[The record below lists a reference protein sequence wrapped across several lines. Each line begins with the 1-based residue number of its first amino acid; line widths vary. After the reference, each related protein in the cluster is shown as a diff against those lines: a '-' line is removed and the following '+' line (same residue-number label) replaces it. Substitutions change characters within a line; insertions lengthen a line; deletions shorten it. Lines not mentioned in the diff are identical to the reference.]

1 MSVTVEINELSNN
14 SSKLGIY
21 INDRPIYWT
30 GRAIEKPAIDK
41 NPHHFMRYITG
52 LALLPNLINKFTA
65 VTVPKDDSNGY
76 KYKQAIAEGEK
87 ALFKRFGAGDD
98 FDKLMQLCTF
108 TDEISNNMLNKQY
121 CNDGPKPLIG

>member
-52 LALLPNLINKFTA
+52 DCKIFC
-65 VTVPKDDSNGY
+65 V
-76 KYKQAIAEGEK
+76 
-87 ALFKRFGAGDD
+87 R
-98 FDKLMQLCTF
+98 M
-108 TDEISNNMLNKQY
+108 NNSLKH
-121 CNDGPKPLIG
+121 